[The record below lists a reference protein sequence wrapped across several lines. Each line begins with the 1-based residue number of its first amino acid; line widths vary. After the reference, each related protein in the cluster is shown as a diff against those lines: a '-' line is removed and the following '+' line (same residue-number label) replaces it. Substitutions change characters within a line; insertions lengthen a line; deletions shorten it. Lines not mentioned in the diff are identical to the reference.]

1 METWNRLIAEG
12 GENRRENGGRKG
24 EELVKEYVGMT
35 HGHGQ
40 QRGTDCGLEGWA
52 GWRRAKGK
60 NGTNVIE

>member
-12 GENRRENGGRKG
+12 GENRRESGGRKG

-52 GWRRAKGK
+52 GWRG
-60 NGTNVIE
+60 